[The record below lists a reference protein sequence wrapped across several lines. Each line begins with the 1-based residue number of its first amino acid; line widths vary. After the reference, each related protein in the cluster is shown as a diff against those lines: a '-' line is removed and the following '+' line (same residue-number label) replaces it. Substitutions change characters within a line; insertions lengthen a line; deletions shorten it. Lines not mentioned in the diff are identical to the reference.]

1 MIEGRC
7 VQIIHIGPYWTEPES
22 INKLLKFVEEN
33 EFTVNVLHHEIYLS
47 DPCKTDPEKLKTI
60 IRCPVK

>member
-1 MIEGRC
+1 MIEGSC
-7 VQIIHIGPYWTEPES
+7 VQIMHIGPYWTEPES

-47 DPCKTDPEKLKTI
+47 DTCKTDPEN
-60 IRCPVK
+60 